1 MIEHVGI
8 VIPARD
14 EGELILR
21 CLASVV
27 GAAAEARAR
36 AGVRVS
42 IVVIADECSDDTAAV
57 ARAFDG
63 VIVHEASGANVGIAR
78 ARGSRIALDL
88 GCSWL
93 AYTDADSVVPPNWVT
108 EQLRLADAGCDV
120 VVGTVRPDFADLSA
134 AHVARWHATHH
145 RGQPNGHVH
154 GANLGVRAAAYL
166 SVGGFAPLP
175 EHEDNEL
182 VSRMKTA
189 GAAIVA
195 SDEAEVVTSGR
206 LVGRTAGGYAGHL
219 RRIAD
224 ELASETPAVSA

>member
-14 EGELILR
+14 EGELIVR

-36 AGVRVS
+36 AGIRVS
-42 IVVIADECSDDTAAV
+42 VVVIADECSDDTAAV

-63 VIVHEASGANVGIAR
+63 VIVHEVSGANVGIAR
-78 ARGSRIALDL
+78 ATGSRIALDL

-93 AYTDADSVVPPNWVT
+93 AHTDADSVVPSNWVT
-108 EQLRLADAGCDV
+108 EQLRLASLGCDV
-120 VVGTVRPDFADLSA
+120 MVGTVRPDFADLSA
-134 AHVARWHATHH
+134 EHVAQWHETHLP
-145 RGQPNGHVH
+145 GKPNGHVH
-154 GANLGVRAAAYL
+154 GANLGVRASTYL
-166 SVGGFAPLP
+166 AVGGFGALP
-175 EHEDNEL
+175 EHEDNDL
-182 VSRMKTA
+182 VTRLKTA

-195 SDEAEVVTSGR
+195 SDTAEVITSGR

-224 ELASETPAVSA
+224 ELASAPRAVSA